1 MGLIQAG
8 TIVGVIVGYLVAG
21 LMNVNGV
28 HWRYSIW
35 ILVLLMSPYV
45 LLMVPFVR
53 YKKYINIPETE
64 KSKKKEIEG
73 EMCVSSSDTIKN
85 IYTDCSHTHTH
96 THTHTNTHYK
106 HTQKKIFIYF

>member
-96 THTHTNTHYK
+96 THTHNCTPWTVICY
-106 HTQKKIFIYF
+106 